1 LRRGLI
7 YGNSSVGRALVSKT
21 RCREFEPLFPCQKT
35 KYMFK
40 KLVKY
45 CKGSYEE
52 LAHKTT
58 WPTRNELTHKALIV
72 LSASVIIAI
81 VVFAMDK
88 LFEFVMTSV
97 YPH

>member
-1 LRRGLI
+1 ML
-7 YGNSSVGRALVSKT
+7 N
-21 RCREFEPLFPCQKT
+21 
-35 KYMFK
+35 

-52 LAHKTT
+52 LAHKMT

-88 LFEFVMTSV
+88 LFEFVMTAV

>member
-1 LRRGLI
+1 MFTGIAQLVGHWSPKPGVGSWSL
-7 YGNSSVGRALVSKT
+7 SSRAK
-21 RCREFEPLFPCQKT
+21 KI

-40 KLVKY
+40 KLIKY

-88 LFEFVMTSV
+88 LFEFVMTTV